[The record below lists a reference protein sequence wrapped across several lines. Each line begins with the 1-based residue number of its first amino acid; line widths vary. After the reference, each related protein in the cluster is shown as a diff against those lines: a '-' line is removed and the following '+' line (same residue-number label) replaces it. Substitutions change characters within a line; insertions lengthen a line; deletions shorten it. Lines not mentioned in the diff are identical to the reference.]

1 MPKVESRD
9 LWEAKI
15 EVRIKRLAFA
25 TQSPEKG
32 SGSEKKRYLMPTNWL
47 ADDNETI
54 LFDFGKRMK
63 GWFGEVIKTI
73 KPSMSDK
80 FRFGLFCKSIP
91 NDGLNSLSFAED
103 KNKVAKMSDFTIS
116 QTWKTFGRTELY
128 ALNHSGVKYPEPE
141 VNHMTSGTTGM
152 SLFQLFYVLKPD
164 VKVNGEIFSY
174 VQVSPEAI
182 EQWLREIGKYKG
194 LGDLH
199 NAPEGFGR
207 FEILNFEV
215 IKEGKLRF

>member
-9 LWEAKI
+9 FWQVKLGIK
-15 EVRIKRLAFA
+15 IKRLAFA
-25 TQSPEKG
+25 TQSPERG
-32 SGSEKKRYLMPTNWL
+32 SGSEKRRYLAPTNWL

-54 LFDFGKRMK
+54 LFDFGKRLK

-91 NDGLNSLSFAED
+91 NEGMNPLFLSDD
-103 KNKVAKMSDFTIS
+103 KNNTAKMSDFNES
-116 QTWKTFGRTELY
+116 QTWKTFGGKDLY
-128 ALNHSGVKYPEPE
+128 ELNHSKIKYPEPE
-141 VNHMTSGTTGM
+141 INHMTSGTTGM
-152 SLFQLFYVLKPD
+152 SMFQLFYVLKPD
-164 VKVNGEIFSY
+164 VIVNGEIFSY
-174 VQVSPEAI
+174 VQIAPDAI
-182 EQWLREIGKYKG
+182 EQWMKEIGSYKG

-199 NAPEGFGR
+199 NVPEGFGT
-207 FEILNFEV
+207 FQVEKFEV